1 MKLER
6 ILESLNSLEKNSF
19 IKIIDNIIS
28 GTPKNTKT
36 VESLLSNS
44 DQEGLKNLENV
55 AVSKIFSLVEEE
67 YSKEVGKQFLEATS
81 QFDILIDIIT
91 RDGNSIMKVDW
102 FSRLYE
108 TELKTIKT
116 KTKALATELKN
127 EKTELEASKVRDL
140 LIYEACVH
148 TAYFNDVENNR
159 EPKITDDEVS
169 ILRTL
174 SNKLNLSQEEIKLT
188 NYQVVPV
195 KTLQID
201 DVITYLKNIGAVFY
215 SKKKSTIYVADEVV
229 RLLRKLRGKQVAD
242 KYFRRVLRSFK
253 EPQINLI
260 AKTYGIDKKL
270 SYEEKI
276 KEIIKE
282 GVDFK
287 QVLLENVYK
296 PNTNLTD
303 KKKVV
308 SELWE
313 KGLNYTANLKGTTLN
328 DKVDNIA
335 NHFEELELEDK
346 IGISMNGF
354 AKLLQDMEETLPKVN
369 AVLKLE
375 FEIQDE
381 NVLKAELLID
391 YNIKPVDVLDLITVE
406 DLEIFCDNR
415 SIKKRGNI
423 ISNIIEAYKDSDN
436 ILLENYVNIGYRDLN
451 LLKENGIS
459 IKEAELGL
467 TFEELTKTIFT
478 QLGFNVDEAKKK
490 ELNTKKD
497 KIDVLLNLGN
507 NEYILIEC
515 KTIKGAGYNKFSS
528 VSRQLKAYQ
537 NLAELNNCNI
547 IKSLLIAPEF
557 SDEFINDTELEYDL
571 NLSLITAS
579 SLVKILEGFKATNK
593 HKSFPYKLLLRDV
606 LIQEDRIIKAINK

>member
-44 DQEGLKNLENV
+44 EQEGLKNLENV

-67 YSKEVGKQFLEATS
+67 YSKEVGKQFLDATS

-108 TELKTIKT
+108 TELKNIKK
-116 KTKALATELKN
+116 KTKALASELKN
-127 EKTELEASKVRDL
+127 EKTELEESKVRDL
-140 LIYEACVH
+140 VIYEACVH
-148 TAYFNDVENNR
+148 TAYFNDEEKNR
-159 EPKITDDEVS
+159 DPKITDDEVS

-201 DVITYLKNIGAVFY
+201 DVITYLRNIGAVFY

-253 EPQINLI
+253 EPQINLV

-296 PNTNLTD
+296 PNTSLTD
-303 KKKVV
+303 KKKVI

-313 KGLNYTANLKGTTLN
+313 KGLNYSTNLKGTTLN

-335 NHFEELELEDK
+335 SHFEELELEDK

-354 AKLLQDMEETLPKVN
+354 AKLLQDMETTLPKVN
-369 AVLKLE
+369 TTLKLE

-381 NVLKAELLID
+381 NVLKADLLID
-391 YNIKPVDVLDLITVE
+391 YNIKPVDVLDLITIE
-406 DLEIFCDNR
+406 DLELFCDAN

-423 ISNIIEAYKDSDN
+423 ISNIIEGYKDSDN

-515 KTIKGAGYNKFSS
+515 KTIKGTGYNKFSS